1 MLVLVSRTGMVGLHS
16 LGSVVFG
23 IDFILQQE
31 PLTSLHEL
39 IAMNVLK
46 VKFQLLF

>member
-1 MLVLVSRTGMVGLHS
+1 MVGLHS

-23 IDFILQQE
+23 IDFILQPE
-31 PLTSLHEL
+31 PLMSFHEL

-46 VKFQLLF
+46 VKFQLLS